1 MPDMPPTFRLANEDD
16 LPHIV
21 RMLADDPLG
30 AAREQYEDPLPASY
44 LAAFAAIRADANNE
58 LVVACIGD
66 QLVGVLQL
74 TFIPYLTYRGSWR
87 ALVEGVRIDA
97 RFRSRG
103 FGKLLF
109 EWAIA
114 RSAERGCH
122 MVQLTTDKLRPEARQ
137 FYESLGFVASHE
149 GMKLKLAAN

>member
-1 MPDMPPTFRLANEDD
+1 MTDLSLSFRRANADD
-16 LPHIV
+16 LLSIV

-44 LAAFAAIRADANNE
+44 LTAFSAIQADANNE
-58 LVVACIGD
+58 LVVACEGEHV
-66 QLVGVLQL
+66 VGVLQL

-87 ALVEGVRIDA
+87 ALIEGVRIDA

-103 FGKLLF
+103 FGKSMF

-114 RSAERGCH
+114 RASERGCH
-122 MVQLTTDKLRPEARQ
+122 MVQLTTDKLRPEALQ

-149 GMKLKLAAN
+149 GMKLKLS

>member
-1 MPDMPPTFRLANEDD
+1 MTDTSLLFRLANQND
-16 LPHIV
+16 LEHIV

-30 AAREQYEDPLPASY
+30 AAREQYERPLPASY
-44 LAAFAAIRADANNE
+44 QTAFAAIQADPNNE
-58 LVVACIGD
+58 LIVACIDD
-66 QLVGVLQL
+66 QVVGVLQI

-87 ALVEGVRIDA
+87 ALIEGVRIDA
-97 RFRSRG
+97 RYRSRG

-122 MVQLTTDKLRPEARQ
+122 MVQLTTDKQRPKAKQ
-137 FYESLGFVASHE
+137 FYASLGFIDSHE
-149 GMKLKLAAN
+149 GMKLKLSVG